1 MGDSSIILEGG
12 LTMEQVWSLVEQ
24 ACNGII
30 SPEDR
35 KELAEFLA
43 RASSDKQGIILE
55 IIRSDGGG
63 D

>member
-1 MGDSSIILEGG
+1 
-12 LTMEQVWSLVEQ
+12 MERVWSLVEQ
-24 ACNGII
+24 ARDGII

-35 KELAEFLA
+35 KRLSEFLA
-43 RASSDKQGIILE
+43 RASSDKQRVILE

>member
-1 MGDSSIILEGG
+1 
-12 LTMEQVWSLVEQ
+12 MERVWSLAEQ
-24 ACNGII
+24 ARDGTI

-43 RASSDKQGIILE
+43 RASSDEQRIILE